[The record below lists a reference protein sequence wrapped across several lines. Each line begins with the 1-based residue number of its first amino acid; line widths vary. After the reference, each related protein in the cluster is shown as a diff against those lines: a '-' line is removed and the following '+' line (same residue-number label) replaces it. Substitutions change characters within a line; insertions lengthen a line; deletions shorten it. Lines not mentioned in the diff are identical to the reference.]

1 MFTLGA
7 VLSQSRL
14 SCGRQLVLVHCQRCA
29 SSQAKERRRQE
40 LLDRIIRV
48 DHAGEL
54 GANRIYQG
62 QMAVLGNSP
71 VGPVIQHMW
80 DQEKEH
86 LKKFEELI
94 PKHRVRPTVML
105 PLWNVAGF
113 VLGASTALLGK
124 EGAMACTTAVE
135 TAIVKHY
142 NDQIR
147 ELIEEDPEEYKE
159 MLDTLKKFRDE
170 EQEHHDTGI
179 DFEAEKAPL
188 YNVLYQTIKWG
199 CTGAIWVSERI

>member
-1 MFTLGA
+1 
-7 VLSQSRL
+7 
-14 SCGRQLVLVHCQRCA
+14 
-29 SSQAKERRRQE
+29 
-40 LLDRIIRV
+40 
-48 DHAGEL
+48 
-54 GANRIYQG
+54 
-62 QMAVLGNSP
+62 
-71 VGPVIQHMW
+71 
-80 DQEKEH
+80 
-86 LKKFEELI
+86 
-94 PKHRVRPTVML
+94 
-105 PLWNVAGF
+105 
-113 VLGASTALLGK
+113 ASTALLGK

-188 YNVLYQTIKWG
+188 YNVLYQTIKLG